1 MERDETIYYIGRAK
15 NGDEKAKQQL
25 LESNAPLL
33 KSIIRRF
40 RNKGVEYDDL
50 FQIACIGFL
59 KAINN
64 FDESFNVKF
73 STYTVPMVVGEIK
86 RYMRD
91 NGAIKVSRTLKV
103 LANKINRYIDEY
115 QTAHQCASLNRAYC
129 GKDGRRTEKSLLRWI
144 PPECPFRCLI
154 RQGKTTAAWS

>member
-59 KAINN
+59 AFFVIQFKYQGITNRGRGTI
-64 FDESFNVKF
+64 FQFVTVT
-73 STYTVPMVVGEIK
+73 STSE
-86 RYMRD
+86 
-91 NGAIKVSRTLKV
+91 RTIQV
-103 LANKINRYIDEY
+103 
-115 QTAHQCASLNRAYC
+115 
-129 GKDGRRTEKSLLRWI
+129 
-144 PPECPFRCLI
+144 PFRMP
-154 RQGKTTAAWS
+154 S